1 MRQVVL
7 IGPIAAGKSSVAQC
21 LSKRTGQRN
30 VPLDALRWYY
40 FFQSGFDFLEE
51 RRRIEEHGPLAR
63 FEYWKPF
70 ETYAAE
76 RVVADFPDDLI
87 DFGAGYTVQ
96 EDETLFARVQAAL
109 APVPHVILLLPS
121 PDIEESLAILAE
133 RMRPDIPPEHRE
145 ADAQINRGFLT
156 SPCNARLTTATV
168 YTGRRPVEEVC
179 DEVLAL
185 IREGQDAKVL

>member
-1 MRQVVL
+1 MQQVVL
-7 IGPIAAGKSSVAQC
+7 IGPIAAGKSSVARG

-30 VPLDALRWYY
+30 IPLDAIRWYY
-40 FFQSGFDFLEE
+40 FFQMGFDFAEQ
-51 RRRIEEHGPLAR
+51 RRREDEHGLLAR
-63 FEYWKPF
+63 FDYWKPF

-96 EDETLFARVQAAL
+96 EDEALFARVQAAL

-121 PDIEESLAILAE
+121 PDVEEALTILSE
-133 RMRPDIPPEHRE
+133 RMPPDIPPEHRE
-145 ADAQINRGFLT
+145 TDAQINRGFLT
-156 SPCNARLTTATV
+156 SPCNARLATATV
-168 YTGRRPVEEVC
+168 YTGRRSVEEVS

-185 IREGQDAKVL
+185 IRTSPNVNGS